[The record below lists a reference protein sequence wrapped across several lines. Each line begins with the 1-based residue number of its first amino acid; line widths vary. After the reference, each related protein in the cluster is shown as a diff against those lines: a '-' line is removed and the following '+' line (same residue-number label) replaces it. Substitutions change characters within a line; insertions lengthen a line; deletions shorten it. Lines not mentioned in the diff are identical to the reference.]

1 MRGLLMALF
10 AIDFPGHNA
19 AGRDRA
25 RLRSTKTP
33 ANKTT
38 TKTV

>member
-1 MRGLLMALF
+1 MRGLFMALF
-10 AIDFPGHNA
+10 AVDFPGHA
-19 AGRDRA
+19 RASDRA

>member
-10 AIDFPGHNA
+10 AVDFPGH
-19 AGRDRA
+19 AGESDRA

-33 ANKTT
+33 AKKTT